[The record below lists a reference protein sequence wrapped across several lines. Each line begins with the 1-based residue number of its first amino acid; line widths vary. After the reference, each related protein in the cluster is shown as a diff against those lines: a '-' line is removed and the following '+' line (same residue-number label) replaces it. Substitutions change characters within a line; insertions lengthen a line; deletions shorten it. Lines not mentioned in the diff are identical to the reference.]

1 MPLFCDVALAVPL
14 DMAFTYAIPPGMEPV
29 VGGRVLVPFRQQ
41 RMSGIVVELHDR
53 APQGIDDF
61 RNDGKEERVRP
72 QGLQPDFLAM
82 PGSAAN
88 EVAERVE
95 FETSAAK
102 AAIEN
107 NPLTAAL
114 KRCATPNQIFP
125 AASKAA
131 PVHKSVPADPPI
143 SKASSNAKAA
153 WIRSVIEAL
162 DVAPVLDEQLLKLG
176 RWIADYYLA
185 PIGEVFRT
193 MLPLVAEFKRT
204 ITYRITDQGHMA
216 LHLAGMSGSPARSQR
231 TPDEQLVEF
240 RVLDYLAEREG
251 VREQSLRGA
260 TKVSKALLA
269 GMVRKKWIA
278 REDVSAV
285 RDAVRTIKVAVLLGA
300 EAASEGKIA
309 EASPPPDGPEA
320 RPHTETQHP
329 QNERS
334 AGDSPAVAGATS
346 PRSSL
351 AKKLNNNQR
360 ALIDALAAA
369 GGRLPVETLRDLDV
383 PRTTLATLVRRGLIE
398 IVEEPEDRTAPKLK
412 PRRSPFEFEFSP
424 AQKEAV
430 KQILESVG
438 ARKFTGMLLHGVTG
452 SGKTAVYLAVMREVL
467 EQGRS
472 SILLVPE
479 IGLTPAMAADLIQVF
494 GDEVAILHS
503 GLSDDERAEQWHRIK
518 RGEARVVVG
527 TRSAVF
533 APVSDLA
540 LVIVDEEQD
549 SSYKQE
555 ETPRYHAR
563 DVAVMRAKMAG
574 AVVVLGSAT
583 PSLESYYNAK
593 KHKYAL
599 LELPDRVEQR
609 PLPEVEILDMRQEFQ
624 ETGQE
629 QVISR
634 KLAEE
639 IRERLEKKEQVMVLL
654 NRRGYSPVVLCRA
667 CGETL
672 QCKNCAVSMTHHK
685 REHKMECHYCGHVAQ
700 IPNKCAKCGS
710 EYVYFVGTGSEKLE
724 ELLHGMFP
732 QARIGRLDRDTVR
745 GREDFERALNALNEG
760 ELDMLVG
767 TQMIAKGHDV
777 HGVTLVGVVGAD
789 HALSLPDFRAAER
802 TFQLLTQVAGRAGRG
817 NSPGKVVL
825 QTYFPDHYAVQF
837 AARHDFAGF
846 YDKEL
851 QFRSWMHYPPY
862 SAIANVVIRSEKLD
876 EALAWSGEL
885 GRWFEKTRHEG
896 IRVLG
901 PAAAPILRLKRDYRY
916 HFILKS
922 PSREKM
928 NALLRAMLKE
938 AAAKKIPRTQ
948 VIVDVDAVWLM

>member
-1 MPLFCDVALAVPL
+1 MPLFCDVALPVPL
-14 DMAFTYAIPPGMEPV
+14 DMVFTYAIPAGMEPV

-41 RMSGIVVELHDR
+41 RMSGIVVDLHDR
-53 APQGIDDF
+53 PPQVKTKNI
-61 RNDGKEERVRP
+61 
-72 QGLQPDFLAM
+72 L
-82 PGSAAN
+82 
-88 EVAERVE
+88 
-95 FETSAAK
+95 
-102 AAIEN
+102 
-107 NPLTAAL
+107 
-114 KRCATPNQIFP
+114 
-125 AASKAA
+125 
-131 PVHKSVPADPPI
+131 
-143 SKASSNAKAA
+143 
-153 WIRSVIEAL
+153 EAL
-162 DVAPVLDEQLLKLG
+162 DLSPVLDQQLLKLG
-176 RWIADYYLA
+176 KWIADYYLA
-185 PIGEVFRT
+185 PVGEVFRT
-193 MLPLVAEFKRT
+193 MLPLAAEFKRA
-204 ITYRITDQGHMA
+204 ITYRITDEGQMA
-216 LHLAGMSGSPARSQR
+216 LHLAGMSGSPARSRR
-231 TPDEQLVEF
+231 TPEEQLVEF
-240 RVLDYLAEREG
+240 RVLDYLAERES
-251 VREQSLRGA
+251 VREESLRGA
-260 TKVSKALLA
+260 TRVSKALLS
-269 GMVRKKWIA
+269 GMVRKKWIVRA
-278 REDVSAV
+278 DVSAAQ
-285 RDAVRTIKVAVLLGA
+285 DATRTVKVAVLLGA
-300 EAASEGKIA
+300 EA
-309 EASPPPDGPEA
+309 SPPLDGSDT
-320 RPHTETQHP
+320 RPHTSQAHTGRAH
-329 QNERS
+329 
-334 AGDSPAVAGATS
+334 
-346 PRSSL
+346 
-351 AKKLNNNQR
+351 KLNDNQR
-360 ALIDALAAA
+360 MLIDAMAAA
-369 GGRLPVETLRDLDV
+369 EGKVPVEALRGLDV
-383 PRTTLATLVRRGLIE
+383 PPTTLGTLVRRGLVQL
-398 IVEEPEDRTAPKLK
+398 VEEPRD
-412 PRRSPFEFEFSP
+412 FSISKIKARATRLELDFNP
-424 AQKEAV
+424 AQKDALARIREGVA
-430 KQILESVG
+430 
-438 ARKFTGMLLHGVTG
+438 ARKFSGMLLHGVTG
-452 SGKTAVYLAVMREVL
+452 SGKTAIYLAGMREVL

-472 SILLVPE
+472 AILLVPE
-479 IGLTPAMAADLIQVF
+479 IGLTPAVAADLHQMF

-503 GLSDDERAEQWHRIK
+503 GLTDAERAEQWHRIK
-518 RGEARVVVG
+518 RGEARIVVG

-540 LVIVDEEQD
+540 LIIVDEEQD

-593 KHKYAL
+593 KNKYSL

-629 QVISR
+629 QVVSR

-639 IRERLEKKEQVMVLL
+639 IRERLEKKEQVLVLL

-667 CGETL
+667 CGKTL

-685 REHKMECHYCGHVAQ
+685 RERKMECHYCGHVAH
-700 IPNKCAKCGS
+700 IPDKCASCGS

-817 NSPGKVVL
+817 QMPGKVVL

-851 QFRSWMHYPPY
+851 QFRAWMHYPPY
-862 SAIANVVIRSEKLD
+862 NAIANVLIRSEKLD
-876 EALAWSGEL
+876 EALTWSGEL

-901 PAAAPILRLKRDYRY
+901 PAAAPIVRLKRDYRY
-916 HFILKS
+916 HFILKA

-928 NALLRAMLKE
+928 NALLRAMLAE
-938 AAAKKIPRTQ
+938 AARRKIPRTQ

>member
-1 MPLFCDVALAVPL
+1 MSLFCDVALAVPL
-14 DMAFTYAIPPGMEPV
+14 DMLFTYTIPQGMEPV

-41 RMSGIVVELHDR
+41 RLSGIVVEMHDR
-53 APQGIDDF
+53 PPQV
-61 RNDGKEERVRP
+61 N
-72 QGLQPDFLAM
+72 A
-82 PGSAAN
+82 S
-88 EVAERVE
+88 
-95 FETSAAK
+95 
-102 AAIEN
+102 
-107 NPLTAAL
+107 PLKI
-114 KRCATPNQIFP
+114 KR
-125 AASKAA
+125 
-131 PVHKSVPADPPI
+131 
-143 SKASSNAKAA
+143 
-153 WIRSVIEAL
+153 VIEAL
-162 DVAPVLDEQLLKLG
+162 DLSPVLDDHLLKLG
-176 RWIADYYLA
+176 KWIADYYLA
-185 PIGEVFRT
+185 PVGEVFRT
-193 MLPLVAEFKRT
+193 MLPLSAEFKRS
-204 ITYRITDQGHMA
+204 IEYRITDEGRMA
-216 LHLAGMSGSPARSQR
+216 LHLAGMSGSPARSKR
-231 TPDEQLVEF
+231 TPEQQLVEF
-240 RVLDYLAEREG
+240 RVLDYLAERES
-251 VREQSLRGA
+251 VREASLRGTA
-260 TKVSKALLA
+260 RVSKALLG

-278 REDVSAV
+278 REDVSAA
-285 RDAVRTIKVAVLLGA
+285 RDAARLVKVAVLLTA
-300 EAASEGKIA
+300 EERA
-309 EASPPPDGPEA
+309 EASPPLDGRVA
-320 RPHTETQHP
+320 RPHTST
-329 QNERS
+329 
-334 AGDSPAVAGATS
+334 AGTRP
-346 PRSSL
+346 
-351 AKKLNNNQR
+351 KKLNENQ
-360 ALIDALAAA
+360 LTLVETLAAA
-369 GGRLPVETLRDLDV
+369 GGRVPVEALRSLDV
-383 PRTTLATLVRRGLIE
+383 PRTTLGTLVRRGLIDL
-398 IVEEPEDRTAPKLK
+398 VDEPQDFTASKLK
-412 PRRSPFEFEFSP
+412 PRQSPFEFEFSV
-424 AQKEAV
+424 AQKEALAKIGEAV
-430 KQILESVG
+430 AS
-438 ARKFTGMLLHGVTG
+438 RKFAGLLLHGITG
-452 SGKTAVYLAVMREVL
+452 SGKTAVYLACMRQVL

-479 IGLTPAMAADLIQVF
+479 IGLTPAVAADLHQVF

-503 GLSDDERAEQWHRIK
+503 GLSDAERAEQWHRIR
-518 RGEARVVVG
+518 RGEARVVAG

-593 KHKYAL
+593 KNKYTL
-599 LELPDRVEQR
+599 VELPDRVEQR
-609 PLPEVEILDMRQEFQ
+609 PLPEVEIVDMRQEFQ

-667 CGETL
+667 CGKTL

-685 REHKMECHYCGHVAQ
+685 RERRMECHYCGHVER
-700 IPNKCAKCGS
+700 IPDKCAHCGS

-745 GREDFERALNALNEG
+745 GREDFEHALNALNEG
-760 ELDMLVG
+760 ALDVLVG
-767 TQMIAKGHDV
+767 TQMIAKGHDI

-789 HALSLPDFRAAER
+789 MALGLPDFRAAER

-817 NSPGKVVL
+817 ESPGKVVL
-825 QTYFPDHYAVQF
+825 QTYFQEHYAVQF

-846 YDKEL
+846 YEKEL
-851 QFRSWMHYPPY
+851 QFRAWMHYPPY
-862 SAIANVVIRSEKLD
+862 NAIANVLIRSENLD
-876 EALAWSGEL
+876 DALTWSGEL

-901 PAAAPILRLKRDYRY
+901 PAAAPITRLKRDYRY

-928 NALLRAMLKE
+928 NALLRAMLAE
-938 AAAKKIPRTQ
+938 ATARKIPRTQ